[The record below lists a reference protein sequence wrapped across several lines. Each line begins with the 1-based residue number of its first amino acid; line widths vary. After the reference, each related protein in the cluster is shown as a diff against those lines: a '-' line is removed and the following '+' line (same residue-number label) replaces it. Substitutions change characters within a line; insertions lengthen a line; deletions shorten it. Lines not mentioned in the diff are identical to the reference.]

1 MHRSRGGRFAPSP
14 LTETVISR
22 SRLID
27 RLAARATV
35 VVLGPAGYGK
45 SLLLSSWLAQATP
58 DGVVAWLTLDSS
70 DQDPGRLAA
79 DLLLALQTPWA
90 GSLGGSLEHLE
101 DPPLFADHL
110 AFIEA
115 LHQTLLD
122 EDVVLTLV
130 LDDVH
135 HLNTSPRALELVDHF
150 IAWAPPSTRVVLAS
164 RSMPHLRLQRLRLAG
179 RLELVEPTDLAFTRE
194 ETAIACG
201 AWGWGL
207 GPDAVAELQ
216 ELTQGW
222 PAATRLAVLAVRSG
236 ARTDLRELR
245 HDDALSD
252 YLTSEV
258 LGGLDDGLRAFVM
271 AATVDE
277 VVCASLLDAVRGR
290 SDSARWLERC
300 VEEGLFLSHEVVTG
314 DEPWFRWHSLFAAQL
329 RARRLAE
336 PGSGRELERRAALWW
351 RAVDPDVAVTHAL
364 AAHDEELAGDIAASV
379 WLDLV
384 LAGRGDTA
392 RRIAAAV
399 PDGVTRSAELHL
411 ARAFVAAEQGAID
424 VARVE
429 LGAARGVSGR
439 LDASA
444 RAQFEMRAT
453 VVELFV
459 VRDRA
464 ALTESLE
471 RGHRLLVESEASV
484 APPDRATL
492 ALVKLYVG
500 MSEARLLDHPLR
512 AVRLLREAY
521 TTASEAGYTALG
533 LMARAEVCI
542 PSIATGRLDE
552 TRGLAERV
560 LAEADAKGWGDLPAT
575 AMATG
580 YLGWLALWKGEPG
593 RAVALLDRC
602 GATLLP
608 NDWGMLGLVTTVHAQ
623 ACLSAG
629 DLQGAGRASTLV
641 RELASHGRMPPWW
654 PSLRTALDAMVLAER
669 GSLDEARELV
679 EHPATGPEFHLATC
693 FRAIVMLRAGR
704 PQQALEVVGTLP
716 ARRMFPHV
724 AGVVEAVRAQALAT
738 TGERSD
744 AHQALERALGIA
756 ATFGLL
762 EPFRLV
768 GTSLAPLLTEHLRT
782 GTQHEALV
790 GAVLERLAASS
801 SLVANDFGD
810 TLTRRERTILRYLA
824 TDMSHAEIAEA
835 EFISVNT
842 VKTHVTHLF
851 RKLDVANRRAAVREA
866 ARLGLL

>member
-1 MHRSRGGRFAPSP
+1 MHRPPAARFAPSP
-14 LTETVISR
+14 LTEHVISR
-22 SRLID
+22 SRLFD

-58 DGVVAWLTLDSS
+58 DGVIGWLTLDSS

-79 DLLLALQTPWA
+79 DLLMALRNPWA
-90 GSLGGSLEHLE
+90 GSLGGSLARLE
-101 DPPLFADHL
+101 EPPLFADPL
-110 AFIEA
+110 AFVDAVHE
-115 LHQTLLD
+115 TLVD
-122 EDVVLTLV
+122 EDAALTLV
-130 LDDVH
+130 LDDAH
-135 HLNTSPRALELVDHF
+135 HLNASTRALELLDHF
-150 IAWAPPSTRVVLAS
+150 MAWAPPSTRVVLAS

-179 RLELVEPTDLAFTRE
+179 RLELVEHNDLAFTPE

-201 AWGWGL
+201 AWGVGL
-207 GPDAVAELQ
+207 GPDAVAELHQ
-216 ELTQGW
+216 LAQGW

-236 ARTDLRELR
+236 ARTDLRQLR

-252 YLTSEV
+252 YLTTEV
-258 LGGLDDGLRAFVM
+258 LAGLDDGLRDFVLD
-271 AATVDE
+271 ATIDE
-277 VVCASLLDAVRGR
+277 VVCPSLLDAVRGT
-290 SDSARWLERC
+290 SDSAAWLERC
-300 VEEGLFLSHEVVTG
+300 VSEGLFLGREVMTG
-314 DEPWFRWHSLFAAQL
+314 DGPWFRWHGLFAAQL
-329 RARRLAE
+329 RDRRTARL
-336 PGSGRELERRAALWW
+336 GSGLELERRAALWW
-351 RAVDPDVAVTHAL
+351 RDVDPDVAVTHAL
-364 AAHDEELAGDIAASV
+364 AARDGELAGEIAGSV

-392 RRIAAAV
+392 RRIAQAV
-399 PDGVTRSAELHL
+399 PDDVTQAAELHL
-411 ARAFVAAEQGAID
+411 AQAFVAAERGAID

-429 LGAARGVSGR
+429 LAAARSVSGR
-439 LDASA
+439 LDGPA
-444 RAQFEMRAT
+444 RVQFEMRAT

-471 RGHRLLVESEASV
+471 RGHRLLVESGSST

-500 MSEARLLDHPLR
+500 MSEARLLDHPLS
-512 AVRLLREAY
+512 AVRLLGEAY
-521 TTASEAGYTALG
+521 TTAREAGYAALG
-533 LMARAEVCI
+533 LMARAELCV
-542 PSIATGRLDE
+542 PSIATGRLDDS
-552 TRGLAERV
+552 RVAAEEV
-560 LAEADAKGWGDLPAT
+560 LAEADAKGWSDLPST

-629 DLQGAGRASTLV
+629 DVQGAERANTRA
-641 RELASHGRMPPWW
+641 RELAAHGRMPPWW

-669 GSLDEARELV
+669 GDLDEARRLV
-679 EHPATGPEFHLATC
+679 EHPAEGPEFHLATC
-693 FRAIVMLRAGR
+693 FRASVMLRAGR
-704 PQQALEVVGTLP
+704 PAQALEILDTVPSERL
-716 ARRMFPHV
+716 FPHIT
-724 AGVVEAVRAQALAT
+724 GVVEAVRAQALMN
-738 TGERSD
+738 TGERSR
-744 AHQALERALGIA
+744 AHAALELALGTA

-768 GTSLAPLLTEHLRT
+768 GPTIAPLLTEHIRT
-782 GTQHEALV
+782 GTRHEALV
-790 GAVLERLAASS
+790 GVVLDRLAASS
-801 SLVANDFGD
+801 APPANDWGEA
-810 TLTRRERTILRYLA
+810 LTRRERTILRYLG

-842 VKTHVTHLF
+842 VKSHVTHLF
-851 RKLDVANRRAAVREA
+851 RKLDVSTRREAVRES